1 MTLSNYPPGH
11 PSGNGRCDV
20 EIECE
25 ACKHIYLVPGTVEY
39 DTNAA
44 YPDDDADLT
53 CPKCGHVDGEP
64 TPSED
69 DDDLLDAEVARH
81 LPAVLA
87 LGTRLADIV
96 RADHEARLDYAD
108 GGRRVEGIT
117 TYTETT

>member
-1 MTLSNYPPGH
+1 MSSNYPPGH

-25 ACKHIYLVPGTVEY
+25 ACKHIYLVPGIVEY

-64 TPSED
+64 DPED
-69 DDDLLDAEVARH
+69 DDDQEIRAS
-81 LPAVLA
+81 LPGILA
-87 LGTRLADIV
+87 LGARIDAIV
-96 RADHEARLDYAD
+96 RADHEARLDYVD
-108 GGRRVEGIT
+108 VGRRVEGIT
-117 TYTETT
+117 THTETT